1 MTMFETWC
9 SSISSQFHVSWEQLE
24 IIVILGISVAFGYLL
39 LRILDVIL
47 FGQMAVNRHYL
58 EEGGDQSSYDYVHI
72 RHDAHDI
79 ISEEE
84 ISNAGKDFHFNM
96 PQHVREEQEDNLETI
111 IGSTSSSPPTRADV
125 NDDDVP
131 SYSSSS
137 STQRNNTVGL
147 RKRNPLQVESA
158 ANREISVVEGEEGYI
173 LVSKK

>member
-1 MTMFETWC
+1 MFKAWC

-24 IIVILGISVAFGYLL
+24 IIVLLGLSVAFGYLL

-47 FGQMAVNRHYL
+47 FGQMAVNHHYFS

-72 RHDAHDI
+72 RHNTHDI

-84 ISNAGKDFHFNM
+84 EISNADKDFHFNM

-111 IGSTSSSPPTRADV
+111 IGSTSSYPTRVA
-125 NDDDVP
+125 NNDDVP
-131 SYSSSS
+131 SYLSS
-137 STQRNNTVGL
+137 NTIGL
-147 RKRNPLQVESA
+147 RKRNPLQAESA